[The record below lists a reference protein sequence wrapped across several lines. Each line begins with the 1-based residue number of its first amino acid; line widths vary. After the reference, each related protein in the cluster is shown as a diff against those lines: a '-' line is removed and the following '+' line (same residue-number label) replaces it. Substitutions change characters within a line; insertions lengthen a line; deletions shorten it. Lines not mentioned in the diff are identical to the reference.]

1 MSLPF
6 GQEDSSS
13 DLHSEP
19 PGLKTWQTVHIRN
32 TFIEVDESTE
42 PRADPAVTSS
52 STGSTLGRT
61 WRRGHLRC
69 ASEPMSS
76 FFARSPWE
84 PMSLATSPLDALP
97 GAALQADALGTVLD
111 SHLGPSRHAPSNP
124 ERGRV
129 STSLGATL
137 MRSPRAQSYVTPI
150 RESDEYE
157 ALRRIHFPK
166 YIDINTD
173 FMGQSPWHEP
183 MMVDVDTQERKDPYR
198 HTLAVPVRSYRH
210 ARQRSRTIQEDKEL
224 VDSQTYDLAEA
235 QPLASQSS
243 WDNVGNVNFR
253 VRNTFIEVDE
263 TGSESCADLLS
274 PPHMRWRPSHLRCAS
289 EPVPVQSFEG
299 FRSAVHSGSG
309 FHSRTSSYQAEE
321 PLDMQAMLQAPAR
334 EHEAKASPER
344 QERAEL
350 RNANLNSKDAFKES
364 HSRECTGAAVKTQC
378 KWHLRGTCKYGAAC
392 RFSHDRSQKPS
403 ASSELQKA
411 PGPLPAGLV
420 PGPLPV
426 GPHAPEAKPQTPGP
440 LPRPS
445 EHTASRCRSASPVS
459 TTAGSSAGEEP
470 GAGQRP
476 GQSEKPHQVFWCD
489 ARAFKQE
496 FQGLRE
502 QLETSIGMAA
512 KSHKTA
518 EKCMRLLKKK
528 QRVRAE
534 RGRGVQKARPLVF
547 LVSWA
552 NAQELVG
559 FLQEAAHMPPLKVVV
574 LCDTNGARTRA
585 AAERWSK
592 DISLIEHVAATWPEA
607 VQVVSDLLS
616 KSISTA

>member
-1 MSLPF
+1 MHQSTGTTVPVGSMKLLQTPSLSKIVHHSFSQSLQHEHGCIKLLGAGQMSLPF

-411 PGPLPAGLV
+411 PGPLPAGRGPSDVRLPMRV
-420 PGPLPV
+420 ELSLLFRPGPGSAARWSSRSGGAVRSFPLAALSLSVNPSRILQ
-426 GPHAPEAKPQTPGP
+426 AKPQTPGP
-440 LPRPS
+440 LPRHGLRS
-445 EHTASRCRSASPVS
+445 RSAS
-459 TTAGSSAGEEP
+459 
-470 GAGQRP
+470 
-476 GQSEKPHQVFWCD
+476 
-489 ARAFKQE
+489 
-496 FQGLRE
+496 
-502 QLETSIGMAA
+502 
-512 KSHKTA
+512 
-518 EKCMRLLKKK
+518 
-528 QRVRAE
+528 
-534 RGRGVQKARPLVF
+534 
-547 LVSWA
+547 
-552 NAQELVG
+552 
-559 FLQEAAHMPPLKVVV
+559 
-574 LCDTNGARTRA
+574 
-585 AAERWSK
+585 
-592 DISLIEHVAATWPEA
+592 SL
-607 VQVVSDLLS
+607 
-616 KSISTA
+616 

>member
-13 DLHSEP
+13 DLPSEP

-76 FFARSPWE
+76 FLARSPWE

-111 SHLGPSRHAPSNP
+111 LGPSRHAPSNP

-137 MRSPRAQSYVTPI
+137 MRSPRAQSYVSPI

-183 MMVDVDTQERKDPYR
+183 MTVDVDTQERKDPYHR

-224 VDSQTYDLAEA
+224 VDSQTYDLAEEA

-321 PLDMQAMLQAPAR
+321 PLEHMLQAPAR

-350 RNANLNSKDAFKES
+350 RDATKSKDAFKES
-364 HSRECTGAAVKTQC
+364 PSRECTGAAVKTQC

-392 RFSHDRSQKPS
+392 RFSHHRSQNKPS

-411 PGPLPAGLV
+411 TGPLPAGLV

-470 GAGQRP
+470 GAGQRQS
-476 GQSEKPHQVFWCD
+476 QSEKPHQVFWCD